1 MKRVILTGGSGFV
14 GANLARRLLR
24 DGHELHLLLRPEYAA
39 WRIAEILDHAAPHQI
54 DLADHERV
62 ANVVNAIRPDWIF
75 HLAAFGAYSTQTDV
89 RRMVDTNILGTV
101 NLVEACLK
109 AGFEAF
115 VNTGSSSEYGLKDH
129 APSEDELLEPNSEY
143 AVTKAAATL
152 FCRHRAL
159 SRGVQLPTLRLY
171 SVYGPYEE
179 PSRLVPTLITRGLRG
194 EFPPLVD
201 PETARD
207 FVYVDD
213 VVEAYLLAASRPEQ
227 EPGAIYNVGTGV
239 QTKLRDAV
247 EVARRAFDIEA
258 EPVWQSMPA
267 RRWDTNVWV
276 ADCWKIR
283 DALGW
288 QSRFDFEQGFRATV
302 EWFRENAAATSHY
315 HLG

>member
-24 DGHELHLLLRPEYAA
+24 DGHQLHLLLRPEHAA
-39 WRIAEILDHAAPHQI
+39 WRVAEILDHAAPHQI

-109 AGFEAF
+109 SGFEAF

-129 APSEDELLEPNSEY
+129 APSEDEQLEPNSEY

-159 SRGVQLPTLRLY
+159 SRGVHLPTLRLY

-194 EFPPLVD
+194 ELPPLVD

-213 VVEAYLLAASRPEQ
+213 VVEACLLAATQPEQ

-247 EVARRAFDIEA
+247 EVARRALGVEA

-283 DALGW
+283 DALEW
-288 QSRFDFEQGFRATV
+288 QPRFDFQQGFRATV
-302 EWFRENAAATSHY
+302 EWLKENTAVTSQY